1 MRQTLLKPNLVV
13 SFFFLLAVIVSHE
26 PTLTKTNSVLD
37 AGIPLLCAV
46 LSLTTIVGTLVYK
59 RIQRN
64 HAGDIGY
71 LPISSDDSMP
81 GSEDMDEDMDHAN
94 AGLGQVTSGRRISVR
109 DALKSLATF
118 VSLGVSIAWLILRSK
133 EDKDTYLYIAP
144 LVSTI
149 AWVSPSSIH

>member
-1 MRQTLLKPNLVV
+1 M
-13 SFFFLLAVIVSHE
+13 
-26 PTLTKTNSVLD
+26 LD

-133 EDKDTYLYIAP
+133 EDKDTYLYIVP